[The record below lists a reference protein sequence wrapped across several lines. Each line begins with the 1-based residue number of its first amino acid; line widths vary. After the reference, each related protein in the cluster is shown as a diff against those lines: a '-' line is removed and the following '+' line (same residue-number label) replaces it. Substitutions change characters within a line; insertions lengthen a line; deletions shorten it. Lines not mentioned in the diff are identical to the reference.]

1 MLHCTRNTA
10 FCNNNALHDRLL
22 TLLTLYVSDF
32 TDGAVEPRGILIR
45 QLWVGLGTKR
55 VILQP
60 QIL

>member
-1 MLHCTRNTA
+1 MLHRTRNTA
-10 FCNNNALHDRLL
+10 FCNNNALHDRPL

-45 QLWVGLGTKR
+45 QLWVGLETKK
-55 VILQP
+55 VVLQP